1 MRQFIRVC
9 LGGILVVGLVIC
21 NPCVSNSQAEEPA
34 EVTEES
40 HCSPAFAEIATAE
53 ALVELGRKH
62 KSPELL
68 VAASI
73 LLARSPLPIAD
84 DEGVTLEK
92 KESDKRK
99 NANID
104 EILKEAKGMNPD
116 DKTLGELIARTRDS
130 LQEVSRTLIY
140 DPVLETYR
148 QAKFSVGAK
157 QRKVVAKA
165 TNGKKVSASTSS
177 QVTVGIIALD
187 TKGNIAPGAKPIAK
201 GAKGVSNIGIPKSGS
216 YAIFVESGLASI
228 TTGTLAVST
237 TVSTK

>member
-1 MRQFIRVC
+1 MRQFIRVS
-9 LGGILVVGLVIC
+9 LSGILIVGLVIC
-21 NPCVSNSQAEEPA
+21 SPSLSNSWAEEPV

-40 HCSPAFAEIATAE
+40 HCSSEFAEIATAE

-84 DEGVTLEK
+84 DEGVVLEK

-99 NANID
+99 NANIE

-130 LQEVSRTLIY
+130 LQEVSRSLTY
-140 DPVLETYR
+140 DPALEAYR
-148 QAKFSVGAK
+148 QAKFSLGAK
-157 QRKVVAKA
+157 QRKVVTKA

-177 QVTVGIIALD
+177 PVGVGIIALD
-187 TKGNIAPGAKPIAK
+187 TTGNIKQGAKPIAS
-201 GAKGVSNIGIPKSGS
+201 GSKGVNNVSVPKTGS
-216 YAIFVESGLASI
+216 YGIVVESGATAVKS
-228 TTGTLAVST
+228 GTVAVST
-237 TVSTK
+237 K